1 MHVAQAK
8 AGEERSDVCT
18 FQDGAPSRT
27 FASPDVASSL
37 FSPSSVALYPL
48 PLRCIVACHCHSIH
62 SFTVQSHSGPR
73 RSISLSLLPSD
84 QHALPSRSVA
94 GLPVLLCIGCD
105 AQLACASRLSH
116 FTLLGNDPTLRGL
129 HPLYL
134 TPLPNGPFPWCPPDC
149 YRCQRT
155 PTGHATL
162 GGEIAPA
169 LTPAGLPEGLT
180 TNSPHALPPLRPA
193 HAQVHTGRVRA
204 APIEGRPARRRSWI
218 RSVVAGGDHDRL
230 RIPAAHR
237 GS

>member
-1 MHVAQAK
+1 MRRLCHAHRPGAEK
-8 AGEERSDVCT
+8 NEEWR
-18 FQDGAPSRT
+18 PSN
-27 FASPDVASSL
+27 
-37 FSPSSVALYPL
+37 VALYPF
-48 PLRCIVACHCHSIH
+48 PLRCIVACHCHRCH
-62 SFTVQSHSGPR
+62 VGTVQSHSGPR
-73 RSISLSLLPSD
+73 RSIILSLLPSD

-94 GLPVLLCIGCD
+94 GLPVLLRIGCD

-169 LTPAGLPEGLT
+169 LTTFATISKLAPA
-180 TNSPHALPPLRPA
+180 S
-193 HAQVHTGRVRA
+193 A
-204 APIEGRPARRRSWI
+204 AT
-218 RSVVAGGDHDRL
+218 
-230 RIPAAHR
+230 AA
-237 GS
+237 